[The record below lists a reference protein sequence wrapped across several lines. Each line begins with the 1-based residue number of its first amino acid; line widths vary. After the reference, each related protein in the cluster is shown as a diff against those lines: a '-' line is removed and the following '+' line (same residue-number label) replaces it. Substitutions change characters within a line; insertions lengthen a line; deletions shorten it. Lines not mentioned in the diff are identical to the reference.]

1 LLLLLGV
8 EYVQSNARD
17 DERTRADI
25 EHIRRLMSENQNA
38 LATVITVLS
47 SIQEEV
53 RRLSITVHKQQTS
66 VLQIQ
71 PPSSGSAAAGTSK
84 NATGS
89 AAGITI
95 CNIQGGV
102 VTARNAT
109 GSAAGVMVCNI
120 QGRYLKER
128 P

>member
-1 LLLLLGV
+1 
-8 EYVQSNARD
+8 
-17 DERTRADI
+17 
-25 EHIRRLMSENQNA
+25 MSENQNA

-89 AAGITI
+89 AAGVTV

-109 GSAAGVMVCNI
+109 GSAAGVMTCNS